1 MDREITVYVCAK
13 TWAELTIWT
22 LNFERFFGDAT
33 TVRARG
39 AWGGAI
45 EAVNLVS
52 HLYDAKQPDY
62 LYYKLDQLVRE
73 YKREAKQDVVLI
85 VERKVYT
92 RMV

>member
-1 MDREITVYVCAK
+1 MNREITVYVCGKSIFAL
-13 TWAELTIWT
+13 AYWT
-22 LNFERFFGDAT
+22 KRFKQFFGAAT
-33 TVRARG
+33 TVQASG
-39 AWGGAI
+39 TWEG
-45 EAVNLVS
+45 ESELVNLVS

-73 YKREAKQDVVLI
+73 YKREAQQGAVLI